1 MNNKKI
7 YKKLI
12 LLDRERIARL
22 KEIELKGYTVVFNFV
37 SKYIYSNNLN
47 EFFVPKLVENNETE
61 IYLCRDNKKFSI
73 LRIGNR
79 QIKNNLIKKLENLK
93 NYLKKN
99 ELMKL
104 EFTNLLKKEKMQF
117 FFSDDKQDLHFEVEN
132 NNSNVEMILFSP
144 IYNRD
149 YILINEYLIKMKTV
163 TKKYNYNNS
172 RVIESKFT
180 FNYPFKLSLSDIKT
194 LIYSTIEED
203 LQINNYK

>member
-61 IYLCRDNKKFSI
+61 IYLYRDNKKFSI

-104 EFTNLLKKEKMQF
+104 EFINLLKKEKMQF
-117 FFSDDKQDLHFEVEN
+117 FFSDDKQNLHFEVEN

-180 FNYPFKLSLSDIKT
+180 FNYPFKFSLSDIKT

>member
-1 MNNKKI
+1 MNKKI

-12 LLDRERIARL
+12 LADRERIARL

-104 EFTNLLKKEKMQF
+104 EFINLLKKEKMQF
-117 FFSDDKQDLHFEVEN
+117 FFSDDKQNLHFEVEN
-132 NNSNVEMILFSP
+132 HNSNVEMILFSP

-180 FNYPFKLSLSDIKT
+180 FNYPFKLSLSDIKI
-194 LIYSTIEED
+194 LIHSTIEED

>member
-1 MNNKKI
+1 MKNKKT

-22 KEIELKGYTVVFNFV
+22 KEIELKGYKIVFNFI
-37 SKYIYSNNLN
+37 SQYIYSNNLN

-73 LRIGNR
+73 LRIGNK

-117 FFSDDKQDLHFEVEN
+117 FFSDDKKDLHLEVEN
-132 NNSNVEMILFSP
+132 NNSTIEIILFNP

-149 YILINEYLIKMKTV
+149 YILINEYLIKIKTI
-163 TKKYNYNNS
+163 TKKYNYNN
-172 RVIESKFT
+172 RKVIESKFT
-180 FNYPFKLSLSDIKT
+180 FNYPFKLSHSELKT
-194 LIYSTIEED
+194 LINSTIEED
-203 LQINNYK
+203 